1 MINAQ
6 CTNCRVNPKRLQYP
20 IHLNT
25 TQGAEKMNGKAK
37 YPPQDIQERTFQ
49 FAVRV
54 VKTVNRLPRKLGSVE
69 VAKQLVR
76 SGTSVG
82 ANVHEADGAES
93 HADFVHKIK
102 LARKEA
108 LESRF
113 WLRLINEAVLEN
125 DSEILS
131 LKDESDQ

>member
-1 MINAQ
+1 MDDK
-6 CTNCRVNPKRLQYP
+6 RV
-20 IHLNT
+20 
-25 TQGAEKMNGKAK
+25 E

-49 FAVRV
+49 FGVRV
-54 VKTVNRLPRKLGSVE
+54 VKAANRLPHQLGSIE
-69 VAKQLVR
+69 VARQLVR

-93 HADFVHKIK
+93 HSDFVHKIK

-125 DSEILS
+125 DPEIL
-131 LKDESDQ
+131 LLRDESDQLSRILYAISHSKKK

>member
-1 MINAQ
+1 
-6 CTNCRVNPKRLQYP
+6 
-20 IHLNT
+20 
-25 TQGAEKMNGKAK
+25 MNDKAK
-37 YPPQDIQERTFQ
+37 YQPQDIQERTFQ
-49 FAVRV
+49 FGVRV
-54 VKTVNRLPRKLGSVE
+54 VKLVNRLPRKLGSIE

-93 HADFVHKIK
+93 HDDFVHKIK

-113 WLRLINEAVLEN
+113 WLRLINAAILEEDAEVLALRDEADQL
-125 DSEILS
+125 SRILYAIS
-131 LKDESDQ
+131 HSKKKS